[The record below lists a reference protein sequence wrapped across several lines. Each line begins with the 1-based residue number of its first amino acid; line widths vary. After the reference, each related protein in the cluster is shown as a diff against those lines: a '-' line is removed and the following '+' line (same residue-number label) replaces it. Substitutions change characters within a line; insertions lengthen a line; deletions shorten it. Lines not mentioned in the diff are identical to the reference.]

1 MKKFGWYV
9 MEEYYKLGIDR
20 LRQVVLPDYSDN
32 PFYCLMRDYFVKTT
46 IRNEEIKVLLSQN
59 KDIRDI
65 PQIPQPDS
73 QIIENSVREQLGYRK
88 IGDGWVSETIMYNI
102 ICKLYPNY
110 TILRHYRPQW
120 LEKLELDVYIPDL
133 KIGFEYQGIQH
144 FQSVEYWGGEEQLL
158 VVQEHDTRKKRLCVE
173 NNVTLICVNYDEP
186 LTETHMKDRIQE
198 VVSF

>member
-1 MKKFGWYV
+1 M
-9 MEEYYKLGIDR
+9 
-20 LRQVVLPDYSDN
+20 
-32 PFYCLMRDYFVKTT
+32 
-46 IRNEEIKVLLSQN
+46 
-59 KDIRDI
+59 
-65 PQIPQPDS
+65 
-73 QIIENSVREQLGYRK
+73 
-88 IGDGWVSETIMYNI
+88 
-102 ICKLYPNY
+102 
-110 TILRHYRPQW
+110 
-120 LEKLELDVYIPDL
+120 EKLELDVYIPDL